1 MQIAQG
7 IYDNGKITFDNEVSV
22 KSAKVVVIFVEVE
35 TAINKMA
42 SSSTSTNNH
51 YVDKSKQDKKIHAW
65 DNAVVE
71 TTIIKKPKTLKAY
84 GILNELANCTDVEG
98 EKGAWERA
106 VVENY
111 AKDSGT

>member
-35 TAINKMA
+35 TAINKLSA
-42 SSSTSTNNH
+42 SSTTTHNH
-51 YVDKSKQDKKIHAW
+51 YAEKSKQDNKIHAW

-71 TTIIKKPKTLKAY
+71 TETIKKPKALKAY

-98 EKGAWERA
+98 EKSSWERA
-106 VVENY
+106 VVDKY
-111 AKDSGT
+111 AKDSGA